1 MYTTHIWQVR
11 LGGQAG
17 VVTGRKMLENID
29 EFVQE
34 RLALYTHE
42 EVFEVI
48 IIETAGPAAVAPK
61 LHRGHMHIFFSH
73 TVLDSSQA
81 KCARARH
88 PEKNDPTV
96 IRIELSRL
104 RNRGALPMPIEI
116 RRKDVKKLVVQVR
129 SQLVEVLQ
137 SSEFKRVH
145 LPQSVNITM
154 DTVTAAPMKTLI

>member
-1 MYTTHIWQVR
+1 
-11 LGGQAG
+11 
-17 VVTGRKMLENID
+17 MLENID

-48 IIETAGPAAVAPK
+48 IVETAGPAAVAPK

-81 KCARARH
+81 KCAR
-88 PEKNDPTV
+88 PPSGKNDPPV

-104 RNRGALPMPIEI
+104 RNREEFCLCRSKFA
-116 RRKDVKKLVVQVR
+116 VK
-129 SQLVEVLQ
+129 
-137 SSEFKRVH
+137 
-145 LPQSVNITM
+145 T
-154 DTVTAAPMKTLI
+154 